1 MLPLDLSRVW
11 DAARERWMPIFWMRM
26 AAHGG
31 PPPCFPCKVPHLR
44 LSFCLTARPLLLPL
58 YRGNIERKKERK
70 RASTPASTSTP
81 SEDLERQQATPGT
94 LSRYCNPK
102 LSLPSLFNPLGSI
115 RHLRDSRVVAVFLR
129 GFEYPG
135 HLNSPWP
142 IELRCWPD
150 SFEAALKS

>member
-1 MLPLDLSRVW
+1 MQPGSDGCLFSGCAWR
-11 DAARERWMPIFWMRM
+11 RM
-26 AAHGG
+26 AA
-31 PPPCFPCKVPHLR
+31 PPPCFPCKVR
-44 LSFCLTARPLLLPL
+44 YTTSTSIFLPDRSAPPSASL
-58 YRGNIERKKERK
+58 PWQHRKNERKKERK